1 MTWTPTLAEIGA
13 AVPLRTRVTDGA
25 YATTDQDSGTFSSS
39 TTPTDTQVNVYLAG
53 VQADVTARAGAIPA
67 SLEPLA
73 KWVTI
78 LGVAAQVEAA
88 YPTTEGKQTANAA
101 GLRAQYE
108 GGIKAL
114 IAAATTAGAGPT
126 GAALVPEWSYPPV
139 NDPAYPPV
147 TTIFTD
153 F

>member
-53 VQADVTARAGAIPA
+53 VQADVSARAGTIPA

-78 LGVAAQVEAA
+78 LGVAAQIEEA
-88 YPTTEGKQTANAA
+88 YPAPDGVDVAA
-101 GLRAQYE
+101 TFRAQYE
-108 GGIKAL
+108 SELATL
-114 IAAATTAGAGPT
+114 IGATTAAGAGPT
-126 GAALVPEWSYPPV
+126 GAALVPQWSYPPV

-147 TTIFTD
+147 TTIFTN